1 MQRYLLIIML
11 YFTYGETK
19 IHSNIKKSQTIMA
32 IISWKILFCFLYLYY
47 ELQLSKKVKFS
58 LKFTFSFYKNILD
71 QTLTTFNV
79 KFDPQWKDWK
89 SNQVKRNE
97 HFSAN

>member
-1 MQRYLLIIML
+1 ML
-11 YFTYGETK
+11 YFTCGETK
-19 IHSNIKKSQTIMA
+19 IYSNIKKSQTIMA

-47 ELQLSKKVKFS
+47 ELQLSKKVKFL
-58 LKFTFSFYKNILD
+58 LKFTLSFYKNNLD

-79 KFDPQWKDWK
+79 KFDPHWKDWK